1 MKKIMLCGL
10 AGSILYGRLR
20 NREIDL
26 VYTDNE
32 YNRQIIEK
40 TEALR
45 EVGLSHQEYNASW
58 FLPFRFL
65 EIYYCS
71 LFDPRPDIQIQE
83 ERIPLK
89 NQDTLNL
96 GRRI

>member
-45 EVGLSHQEYNASW
+45 EVGLSH
-58 FLPFRFL
+58 PG
-65 EIYYCS
+65 I
-71 LFDPRPDIQIQE
+71 
-83 ERIPLK
+83 
-89 NQDTLNL
+89 
-96 GRRI
+96 